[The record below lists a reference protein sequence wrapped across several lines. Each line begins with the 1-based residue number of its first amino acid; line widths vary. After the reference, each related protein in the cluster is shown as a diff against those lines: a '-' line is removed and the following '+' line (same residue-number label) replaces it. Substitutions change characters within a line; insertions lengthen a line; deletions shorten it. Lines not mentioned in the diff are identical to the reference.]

1 MTQRN
6 ISAAEALRYL
16 RTFSNLF
23 SNTPFVERSKLPF
36 YGFYEARKHL
46 WVHLNTLPLRSQAK
60 CETIKDWQLL
70 EIFFEL
76 IEEIQG
82 DLESKNV
89 LLQKKDFWWINILWV
104 SDELVLHKV

>member
-6 ISAAEALRYL
+6 INAAEALRFL

-23 SNTPFVERSKLPF
+23 SNTPFVERLKLPF

-46 WVHLNTLPLRSQAK
+46 WVQLNTLPLRSQAQG
-60 CETIKDWQLL
+60 ESIKDWQLL

-89 LLQKKDFWWINILWV
+89 LLQGKDFWWINVLWV

>member
-6 ISAAEALRYL
+6 ISAAEALSYL
-16 RTFSNLF
+16 RIFSNLF
-23 SNTPFVERSKLPF
+23 LNTPSIKRSKLPF

-46 WVHLNTLPLRSQAK
+46 WVHLNSLPLRSKAESK
-60 CETIKDWQLL
+60 TIEDWQIL

-89 LLQKKDFWWINILWV
+89 LLQGKHFWWINVLWV
-104 SDELVLHKV
+104 SDELVLH

>member
-6 ISAAEALRYL
+6 INAAEALRYL

-23 SNTPFVERSKLPF
+23 SNTPLIKRSKLPF
-36 YGFYEARKHL
+36 YGFYKARKHF

-89 LLQKKDFWWINILWV
+89 LLQGKDFWWINVLWV
-104 SDELVLHKV
+104 SNELVLH